1 MCGHSCSASKS
12 NLETPALSKS
22 YIENLRDMFIIA
34 SDTCLCGSM
43 SSSYPAHIWRHPST
57 HTQSSLLVSFCPL
70 ASSIT
75 SGSTLWSSQRG
86 SHEGLLDSKL
96 FRDQGFLSL
105 LPRGGTQTGIP
116 LQQNCQVI
124 PLDAWRVSHICS
136 APALLLRSVKPLFPL
151 FRVSLL

>member
-57 HTQSSLLVSFCPL
+57 QTQSSLLVSFCPL

-105 LPRGGTQTGIP
+105 EEEHKQGYPYSRTAKSSPWMHGESATSVPPLP
-116 LQQNCQVI
+116 C
-124 PLDAWRVSHICS
+124 C
-136 APALLLRSVKPLFPL
+136 
-151 FRVSLL
+151 